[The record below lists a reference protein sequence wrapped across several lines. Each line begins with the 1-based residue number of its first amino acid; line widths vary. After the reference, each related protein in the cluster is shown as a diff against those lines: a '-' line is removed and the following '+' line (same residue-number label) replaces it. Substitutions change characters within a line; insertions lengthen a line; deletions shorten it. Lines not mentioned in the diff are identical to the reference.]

1 MTTLAD
7 HPAAAAILDLANPL
21 LALFLQGVGLVC
33 LMTCRRVMQ
42 QVIGLCIMLQGGL
55 LILVDAG
62 RVQGD
67 IAQAESMV
75 LSALVAETIVVAIA
89 LALIVNVYRFHPHG
103 LVDDLD
109 ALKG

>member
-1 MTTLAD
+1 M
-7 HPAAAAILDLANPL
+7 PALSGLSATALLDVLNPL
-21 LALFLQGVGLVC
+21 LALFLLGVGLVC

-42 QVIGLCIMLQGGL
+42 QVIGLCVMLQGGL
-55 LILVDAG
+55 LSLVDAG

-67 IAQAESMV
+67 LSRAESMV
-75 LSALVAETIVVAIA
+75 VSALVAETIVVAIA